1 MSTVHSPEDA
11 AAAPEHFPS
20 PAASAPPTTQADA
33 PDAADTSTGVAAPPP
48 ESTPPT
54 GPSGTITVFKALKD
68 PEGTRKQVIWTS
80 LFAVFQKPMVSDN
93 KSTVP
98 GYATCTFQDDK
109 RKKENVLRCTAL
121 VLDVDNKTT
130 STTVDEAA
138 CVLPHY
144 GFLCSTY
151 NNRLEK
157 AEAGYIGAPPRF
169 RILYPYAQPVTPE
182 QHARVWTW
190 AEKQFA
196 DKGITVDPT
205 TKDAGRFW
213 FLPSCP
219 PGTESVFEHRLVQG
233 PLLDANMVAGPDEA
247 AASVEGVTY
256 DEPLQERIARAKKYL
271 AKMPPAVQGQDG
283 SKACF
288 NAACTLVR
296 GFDLP
301 PSTSLEM
308 LKQEYNARCTPPWS
322 EAELQHKVDSATQS
336 TRPRGYLLGGSF
348 KQLLQLGDHV
358 ELAHR
363 YLATL
368 GEHAVFTQGA
378 TYQYEDG
385 VWRPLPRS
393 TQIASIMRFS
403 GAPVAKKDGPVPLRL
418 TENACNGVLALAEA
432 QAADEGFFEVAR
444 RGLAFANGF
453 LAVDGTAT
461 RLLSASPDHRA
472 RFAYPF
478 AFHPEAEHPRW
489 DAFLDTLWDGDD
501 DHGEK
506 RAVLQE
512 FVGASLFGLAPRFKK
527 VLLLCGDTDSG
538 KSTLIR
544 IVRAVFPTNT
554 VRSVGFHEW
563 EQDYKRAQL
572 VDALLNTVAEVPSS
586 DLLKSEAFKAIVA
599 GDSVGAR
606 NPYKEAFDFVPI
618 AGHLFAAN
626 SLPRVHDRSD
636 AVWNRFVVV
645 CCNRRFFKTPEPGQA
660 KAVDGID
667 DAVIASETPGIIAWA
682 VRGLEALLRTGG
694 RYTVPPTSDEVIA
707 DWKRDSDQLLVFFDE
722 EFVIARGKHV
732 RTELAFERYAT
743 WAEAT
748 RHKVMS
754 KTTFGREFE
763 AIVAA
768 KTGAERPRY
777 KSHGNKAFADVV
789 LRAPKEPQLQGPP
802 DGERASDYANVPIMP
817 MTQPVHPMPPKLD
830 PDGPQTVDDLL
841 N

>member
-1 MSTVHSPEDA
+1 MSTIHPPEDA
-11 AAAPEHFPS
+11 AAPPIGEQTPPPS
-20 PAASAPPTTQADA
+20 GHPATATDA
-33 PDAADTSTGVAAPPP
+33 PNAADTEPAPTPPP
-48 ESTPPT
+48 VT
-54 GPSGTITVFKALKD
+54 GPSGAITVFKALRD
-68 PEGTRKQVIWTS
+68 PEGTRKQVIWSS
-80 LFAVFQKPMVSDN
+80 LFAVFQKPMVSDS
-93 KSTVP
+93 KSAVP

-109 RKKENVLRCTAL
+109 RKKENVLECTAL

-138 CVLPHY
+138 RVLPHY

-157 AEAGYIGAPPRF
+157 AEAGYIGAPSRF

-219 PGTESVFEHRLVQG
+219 PGTESVFEHRLVEG
-233 PLLDANMVAGPDEA
+233 PLLDANVVAGPDET
-247 AASVEGVTY
+247 AASVEGGTY

-271 AKMPPAVQGQDG
+271 AKMPPAVQGHGG

-301 PSTSLEM
+301 LSTSFEI
-308 LKQEYNARCTPPWS
+308 LKREYNARCTPRWS
-322 EAELQHKVDSATQS
+322 DAELQHKVDSTTQS
-336 TRPRGYLLGGSF
+336 TRPRGYLLGGAF
-348 KQLLQLGDHV
+348 KQMLLLGDHV

-385 VWRPLPRS
+385 VWRPLPGS
-393 TQIASIMRFS
+393 AQIASIMRFS
-403 GAPVAKKDGPVPLRL
+403 GAPVAKKDGPAPLRL

-432 QAADEGFFEVAR
+432 QAADETFFKDAP
-444 RGLAFANGF
+444 RGLAFDNGF
-453 LAVDGTAT
+453 LTVDGRAV
-461 RLLSASPDHRA
+461 RLVPASPDHRA

-478 AFHPEAEHPRW
+478 AFDPEAPHPRW

-512 FVGASLFGLAPRFKK
+512 FVGAALFGLAPRFKK

-544 IVRAVFPTNT
+544 IVRAVFPTDT
-554 VRSVGFHEW
+554 IRSVGFHEW

-599 GDSVGAR
+599 GDAVGAR
-606 NPYKEAFDFVPI
+606 NPYKEAFAFVPI

-636 AVWNRFVVV
+636 AVWNRFIVV
-645 CCNRRFFKTPEPGQA
+645 CCNRRFFKVPEPGQA

-667 DAVIASETPGIIAWA
+667 DAIIASETPGIIAWA

-732 RTELAFERYAT
+732 RTEQAFEKYAA

-754 KTTFGREFE
+754 KTTFRREFE
-763 AIVAA
+763 SIVAA

-777 KSHGNKAFADVV
+777 KSHGNKAFADVT
-789 LRAPKEPQLQGPP
+789 LRATKDPQLHGPP
-802 DGERASDYANVPIMP
+802 EGERASDYERVPIMP
-817 MTQPVHPMPPKLD
+817 LTEPAAADPLD
-830 PDGPQTVDDLL
+830 PSAPMTVEDLL